1 VLAWSGSNV
10 FMQVSGLFGVRL
22 RGGQSRLVPL
32 CSRWVVRSCVRTR
45 RRRRHDPCLP
55 DELSRRGQRPRLR
68 GLGTP
73 PKPSGKRGTLRSVR
87 GKTSL
92 IISPGAHSHGN
103 TRVSHQVTGYV
114 VLTPWSLGACRRMIG
129 TSRQGALAAGHQDIS
144 GHRHALSGRS
154 GRGHRAPGRS
164 APRNPLSPFPR
175 AWLYVTTQP
184 LVLQLLTSPPP
195 TPLALPAQLG
205 LPYES
210 APRDG

>member
-1 VLAWSGSNV
+1 MYQLVLAWSGSNV

-32 CSRWVVRSCVRTR
+32 CSRWVVRSCVR

-55 DELSRRGQRPRLR
+55 DELSRRRQRPRLR

-114 VLTPWSLGACRRMIG
+114 VLTPWFAARVPTHDRHVASRSSRCWSSRYIRTPACVVRTIG
-129 TSRQGALAAGHQDIS
+129 SRTSRSWTQ
-144 GHRHALSGRS
+144 RS
-154 GRGHRAPGRS
+154 PE
-164 APRNPLSPFPR
+164 SP
-175 AWLYVTTQP
+175 V
-184 LVLQLLTSPPP
+184 
-195 TPLALPAQLG
+195 ALPTSVAVRHDATAR
-205 LPYES
+205 PAAPHKPAADS
-210 APRDG
+210 AGSPGPAGSSV